1 MTELE
6 KLFSGM
12 NYNALDPE
20 IGQWERKVADIC
32 YEYNHLKPSD
42 PRRKEMLQNLFGSY
56 NPYISIA
63 SDFRCVYGK
72 NIHFKGYAFIN
83 YNCTMMDSNIIT
95 IGNLVLIGPGS
106 SLICTNH
113 AIIKEERRAGL
124 FNNKPITIEDYV
136 WLGANVTVCPGVTI
150 GEGSIIG
157 AGSVVTK
164 NIPANVIAAGNP
176 CKVIRPITD
185 SDRLATASI

>member
-6 KLFSGM
+6 KLLNGKPFDSRDYEVKQLM
-12 NYNALDPE
+12 DE
-20 IGQWERKVADIC
+20 VADIC

-42 PRRKEMLQNLFGSY
+42 PKRQELLNNLFGSCGI
-56 NPYISIA
+56 YISIE

-72 NIHFKGYAFIN
+72 NIYFNGAAFIN
-83 YNCTMMDSNIIT
+83 YNCTFMDSNIIT
-95 IGNLVLIGPGS
+95 IGNLVLIGPGC

-113 AIIKEERRAGL
+113 AILKDERRSGL
-124 FNNKPITIEDYV
+124 FNNKPITLEDNV

-164 NIPANVIAAGNP
+164 DIPSYVIAAGNP
-176 CKVIRPITD
+176 CKVIRPINESD
-185 SDRLATASI
+185 SLVNAY